1 MTRLPVVIG
10 LTGLYCS
17 GKNHVAALLEKRGV
31 PVLDVDKLGHRALE
45 SEKAAVVERF
55 GKGVLAPDG
64 SVNRRLL
71 AEIVYAAKRQDG
83 LAALEAI
90 VHPSVNALTDNWI
103 EEAARRDAVDTARWA
118 GGLCVVNAALL
129 HLSSAFSRLR
139 ALIVVEAP
147 FLVRLYRAKKRDKIP
162 LGELVRRFRSQAA
175 FNSQYLAAK
184 ADIYTIDNSGFSG
197 SGANLEKRLDEILT
211 RIREKLQDLR

>member
-1 MTRLPVVIG
+1 MTQLPVVIG

-45 SEKAAVVERF
+45 SEKAAVVARF
-55 GKGVLAPDG
+55 GRDVLAPDG
-64 SVNRRLL
+64 SVDRRLL
-71 AEIVYAAKRQDG
+71 AETAYSAKRRDG

-90 VHPSVNALTDNWI
+90 VHPVVNALTGQWI
-103 EEAARRDAVDTARWA
+103 EETARRGAADTALRA
-118 GGLCVVNAALL
+118 GGLCVVNAALI
-129 HLSSAFSRLR
+129 HLSCVFPRLR
-139 ALIVVEAP
+139 ALIVVKAP
-147 FLVRLYRAKKRDKIP
+147 FPVRLYRARKRDKIP

-175 FNSQYLAAK
+175 FSSQYFAAK
-184 ADIYTIDNSGFSG
+184 TDIYTIDNSGFSG

-211 RIREKLQDLR
+211 GIREKLQDLR